1 MTQFFTYSGFSLR
14 RAPTPI
20 RVLLT
25 SFIALATTGFA
36 VGILNYQVRTGL
48 SSRGS
53 AAWYRQGI
61 AASTRDER
69 TAAEAADVGAR
80 DEPTGELEGKT
91 PLELLDATHP
101 HLFNQAFLFFVL
113 GHVLALCA
121 LPAALKNAVYGA
133 AFAGVL
139 VDASSPWLIRYAAPE
154 FAWLQ
159 LVGHLL
165 LTFALLALVV
175 LPLREM
181 WTPLRTDVEEHSPA

>member
-1 MTQFFTYSGFSLR
+1 MTQFYTYAGFSLR

-25 SFIALATTGFA
+25 AFIGLASIGFA

-53 AAWYRQGI
+53 AAWYREGV
-61 AASTRDER
+61 AAST
-69 TAAEAADVGAR
+69 ADPVKVEEKPAS
-80 DEPTGELEGKT
+80 ELEGKT

-121 LPAALKNAVYGA
+121 LPPGLKHAVYAA
-133 AFAGVL
+133 AFGGVL
-139 VDASSPWLIRYAAPE
+139 IDAASPWLIRYAGPGW
-154 FAWLQ
+154 AWLQ
-159 LVGHLL
+159 LGGHLL
-165 LTFALLALVV
+165 LTAALLALVV

-181 WTPLRTDVEEHSPA
+181 WFKRVAA